1 MKTAKKKILCVLVAA
16 ALSACGGGGSSTPN
30 VNATPT
36 QATAQPVLNAQVGT
50 NVQMQDTIDH
60 LNDFSSVA
68 RNTAITLGMGSS
80 SWEKLAVD
88 DKRESARGGGVG
100 VLLSNEILM
109 LNDPVIPNNVVRNK
123 KSLTYGKTGLV
134 EKVPYPEKNP
144 RMNSDISQY
153 HGRKMFQNIF
163 EVAPDVVFQTI
174 PHENISA
181 GLSLANDAKN
191 GGAKIDIINQSWA
204 YDDANQK
211 EGSKAAYDQFF
222 NQYKTAYLQRIEIT
236 ENLNDKGVFFAQGTG
251 NLSNSFSSF
260 NGVLPLYSEK
270 LRNNGFVTVGAY
282 INGKRVHNACGDL
295 AKDWC
300 MISHAP
306 LHGGTSSATA
316 VLSGA
321 AARVKARY
329 DWATPVD
336 LKNILFTTATDM
348 GAKGV
353 DAEWGHGLL
362 NADKALNGYGRFDKA
377 NTMLNVQG
385 NKKAYFFDNN
395 ISGSGGMI
403 KQGND
408 VLVMNGDNTYTGA
421 TTIANGGMVLNGD
434 TQSPHV
440 VNKGTW
446 LVLGDKKAAFS
457 MPSLKVDNGAAF
469 ESVTAGLN
477 LSGSLNAQGAT
488 INTGI
493 GSPIKSKG
501 HVDLRDA
508 KLSVVNIRKG
518 FPIEVGKKYE
528 IVSAQDGIYTNGNTK
543 FETNNYISNLVSGSL
558 KVENGK
564 TITLTTSRKTVGE
577 ASYKTANYTGRDVVV
592 NVADGILDNVDLKK
606 INSQP
611 YAKNNKAENPAETS
625 ATSIT
630 PSNSQAVYDKLVG
643 SHDLNKDLYE
653 MDLSHGVR
661 ATEHAAH
668 GQAQRANRLM
678 RQNANKNGQAWVSL
692 GYGERDKKGL
702 QGIKASSQDNSQF
715 IGAGKQYG
723 KYGVFA
729 QVGRSAYTWQEQF
742 SGVGKEVKND
752 GLGLDIG
759 GTYRF
764 SQNWQAKTS
773 LSYDRLKTKNN
784 DTFNVGTLAL
794 GLDYRMN
801 MANWLVNP
809 YLQIAHTRTDN
820 ADFNNAMDDMTATAR
835 ALRHQ
840 STQAQIG
847 SQAAYAFGNKGQF
860 RVMGDVWLRQVLS
873 GNNRYTF
880 DLGDFQSDVRMKTER
895 NRPEWGMAGGVNWQ
909 ATDRLD
915 VSLNADLRKGK
926 YDTHKGVY
934 MGATMKF

>member
-1 MKTAKKKILCVLVAA
+1 MDFYMINKRFLCLLISVA
-16 ALSACGGGGSSTPN
+16 LTACGGSGSSTPSTGSHN
-30 VNATPT
+30 TLDYIKDYA
-36 QATAQPVLNAQVGT
+36 
-50 NVQMQDTIDH
+50 
-60 LNDFSSVA
+60 SVS
-68 RNTAITLGMGSS
+68 RNTAATFGSGSS
-80 SWEKLAVD
+80 SWEKIATD
-88 DKRESARGGGVG
+88 DKRESAKGTGAG
-100 VLLSNEILM
+100 VLLIHEVLL
-109 LNDPVIPNNVVRNK
+109 LNDPVVKNAVKNTKNLEYNSKGEV
-123 KSLTYGKTGLV
+123 LFA
-134 EKVPYPEKNP
+134 PYPETNP
-144 RMNSDISQY
+144 AMVDDGSQY
-153 HGRKMFQNIF
+153 HGRKMYQAINA
-163 EVAPDVVFQTI
+163 VAPDVVVQTI
-174 PHENISA
+174 PNKDTNTS
-181 GLSLANDAKN
+181 LSLASDALN
-191 GGAKIDIINQSWA
+191 GGAKFDVINQSFGHDDKDDGSGAKAIYDRRFWA
-204 YDDANQK
+204 SPRYYQK
-211 EGSKAAYDQFF
+211 SIALTGE
-222 NQYKTAYLQRIEIT
+222 
-236 ENLNDKGVFFAQGTG
+236 LNDKGVLVVQGAG
-251 NLSNSFSSF
+251 NLGNGFSSMY
-260 NGVLPLYSEK
+260 GALPVYSEK
-270 LRNNGFVTVGAY
+270 LRNGGFITAGAY
-282 INGKRVHNACGDL
+282 ENGKRVYNECGEL

-300 MISHAP
+300 MISHSP
-306 LHGGTSSATA
+306 KDGGTSSATA

-329 DWATPVD
+329 DWASPVD

-362 NADKALNGYGRFDKA
+362 NADKALNGYGRFDKP
-377 NTMLNVQG
+377 NTVLNVQG

-408 VLVMNGDNTYTGA
+408 VLVMNGDNTYTGT

-440 VNKGTW
+440 VNKGNW

-457 MPSLKVDNGAAF
+457 MPSLKLDNGATF

-493 GSPIKSKG
+493 GSPITAKG

-508 KLSVVNIRKG
+508 KLSVVNVRKG
-518 FPIEVGKKYE
+518 FPIEVEKKYE
-528 IVSAQDGIYTNGNTK
+528 IVSAQEGIYTNNNTK
-543 FETNNYISNLVSGSL
+543 LETNNYISNLVSGSL

-577 ASYKTANYTGRDVVV
+577 ASYKTANYTGKDVVV
-592 NVADGILDNVDLKK
+592 NVADGLLDNIDLNK
-606 INSQP
+606 INAQIK
-611 YAKNNKAENPAETS
+611 AKNKTNNVSIPADAPT
-625 ATSIT
+625 T
-630 PSNSQAVYDKLVG
+630 PTPTSNSQAVYDKLVG

-668 GQAQRANRLM
+668 GQAQRTNRLM
-678 RQNANKNGQAWVSL
+678 RQNANQDGQAWVSL

-752 GLGLDIG
+752 GVGLDIG

-764 SQNWQAKTS
+764 TPNWQAKTS

-794 GLDYRMN
+794 GLDYRVDL
-801 MANWLVNP
+801 ANWLVNP

-820 ADFNNAMDDMTATAR
+820 ADFKTMGNITATAR

-895 NRPEWGMAGGVNWQ
+895 SRPEWGVAGGVNWQ
-909 ATDRLD
+909 ATDRLG
-915 VSLNADLRKGK
+915 VFLNTDLRKGK
-926 YDTHKGVY
+926 YDTHKGVNV
-934 MGATMKF
+934 GATMNF